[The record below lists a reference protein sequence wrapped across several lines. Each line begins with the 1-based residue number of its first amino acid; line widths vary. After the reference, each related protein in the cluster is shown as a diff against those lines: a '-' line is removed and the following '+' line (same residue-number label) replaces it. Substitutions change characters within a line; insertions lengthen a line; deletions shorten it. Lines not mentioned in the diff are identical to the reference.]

1 MTNLLM
7 DTSVSDV
14 LRAGGLT
21 YVIIGAFLIAALGYA
36 LGSIKIKGISLG
48 TAGVFLVAILFGYLF
63 SLDGL
68 QNIDGLSGFYIANG
82 SAMSKY
88 YKLIQSIGLVLF
100 VTSVGFIAGPRFF
113 HDLKKN
119 AKSYVLI
126 GATIIV
132 SGAVLSA
139 LFALIPGIGS
149 EFSSGVLAGALTS
162 TPGFSAAQGAA
173 GEAEVAKVALGY
185 AIAYPFGVVGV
196 VLFVQITPKLLK
208 VNPEVELQRMRES
221 LEITPKKTENTT
233 INSAELQK
241 NGMVDVKAQKKLFEL
256 DSFGLAVFAIAILF
270 GIGLGSISIPISGK
284 GYDGAVFNL
293 GNTGGPLIVAL
304 IFGHFGRIGRLSL
317 KVPERTLKVFRE
329 FGLMLFLLGAGV
341 EGGVSLVSQISNTEM
356 GAMIVLYGF
365 IAGAVMTVV
374 PMIAGF
380 FLARKALK
388 IPLYNAL
395 GSICGGMTSTPALG
409 TLIATTG
416 TEDVGGAYAS
426 TYPIAL
432 ILVVL
437 SSNLIVTLL

>member
-68 QNIDGLSGFYIANG
+68 QNIDGLSGFYIADG

-149 EFSSGVLAGALTS
+149 EFSTGVLAGALTS

-208 VNPEVELQRMRES
+208 ANPEVELQRMRES
-221 LEITPKKTENTT
+221 LEITPKKTEGAT
-233 INSAELQK
+233 IDSAELQK
-241 NGMVDVKAQKKLFEL
+241 NGMVDVKAQKKLFEF
-256 DSFGLAVFAIAILF
+256 DSYGLAVFAIAILL
-270 GIGLGSISIPISGK
+270 GIGLGSISIPISSK

-293 GNTGGPLIVAL
+293 GNTGGPLIIAL
-304 IFGHFGRIGRLSL
+304 IFGHFGRVGRVSL

-365 IAGAVMTVV
+365 LAGVVITIV

-437 SSNLIVTLL
+437 SSNLIVTLI